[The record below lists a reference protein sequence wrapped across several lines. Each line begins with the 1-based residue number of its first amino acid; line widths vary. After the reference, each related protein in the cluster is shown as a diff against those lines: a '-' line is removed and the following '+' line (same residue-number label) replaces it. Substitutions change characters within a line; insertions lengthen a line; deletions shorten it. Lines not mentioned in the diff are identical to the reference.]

1 VAVTALV
8 MVGLIVVDVSGML
21 LLRSYLVQRV
31 DEQLSIGVRRIP
43 WGGFPDNPNARRLP
57 QFGPRTVTYYYDR
70 DGRQIGTV
78 TSGEPA
84 SFGSFTTL
92 RDHADQGPFTLD
104 AAGGSWRIEVVSMIE
119 GGYGVAGVSLA
130 EVDQTQNRLLMINGV
145 VTLLVLVGIGG
156 AAATVARL
164 GLRPL
169 HRMEA
174 AAAEIAGGDLT
185 RRVEDADPHTELGR
199 LGVALNGMLVQI
211 ETAMAERTASE
222 QRLRRFLADAAHE
235 LRTPLT
241 SIQGFAE
248 LYRRGGARPG
258 PELDEAMGAI
268 GSEVGRMRLLVNDL
282 LLLARLDE
290 ERPLE
295 RRPVDLLE
303 VAADTVR
310 DAHVRV
316 PARFVMLDT
325 LHNGHETFDPVTV
338 SGDEPRLRQVVT
350 NLVANALQHTSDDAE
365 VMVRVGRACPS
376 EAMDATCPAPAA
388 VAGNELPT
396 GAEAAVIEVVD
407 TGPGLQPADAQR
419 VFERLYVADPSRSR
433 RHGGAGLG
441 LSIVASIVQAHG
453 GRCELWTAPGAGA
466 RFRVL
471 LPADPSD
478 PVPVTSTV
486 HVADSEVVLS

>member
-1 VAVTALV
+1 
-8 MVGLIVVDVSGML
+8 VG
-21 LLRSYLVQRV
+21 
-31 DEQLSIGVRRIP
+31 
-43 WGGFPDNPNARRLP
+43 RLP
-57 QFGPRTVTYYYDR
+57 GQPERPPLPSSGRARSPYYYDR

-84 SFGSFTTL
+84 SFGSFSTL
-92 RDHADQGPFTLD
+92 RDHADQGRSRSTR
-104 AAGGSWRIEVVSMIE
+104 GGSWRIEVVSMIE

-199 LGVALNGMLVQI
+199 LGWPS
-211 ETAMAERTASE
+211 TACWCRSRPRWPSGPRPNSGCAVPGRRRA
-222 QRLRRFLADAAHE
+222 RAAHPAHLDPGLRRALPA
-235 LRTPLT
+235 
-241 SIQGFAE
+241 
-248 LYRRGGARPG
+248 RGRPAG

-325 LHNGHETFDPVTV
+325 LHNGHETLI
-338 SGDEPRLRQVVT
+338 R
-350 NLVANALQHTSDDAE
+350 
-365 VMVRVGRACPS
+365 
-376 EAMDATCPAPAA
+376 
-388 VAGNELPT
+388 
-396 GAEAAVIEVVD
+396 
-407 TGPGLQPADAQR
+407 
-419 VFERLYVADPSRSR
+419 
-433 RHGGAGLG
+433 
-441 LSIVASIVQAHG
+441 
-453 GRCELWTAPGAGA
+453 
-466 RFRVL
+466 
-471 LPADPSD
+471 
-478 PVPVTSTV
+478 
-486 HVADSEVVLS
+486 